1 MRTTCNIAGRL
12 GRPASFGLCAK
23 RPATEAT
30 ISRSCEVPLGGN
42 KHPFVHR
49 PAHRLDT
56 IRHGRAAAL
65 AQQSHMRLK
74 RTLLDFEALCAHRCA
89 EHLGKRRHIACART
103 TSRPHDLLVRPPPS
117 TVDIDPES
125 RRLDRSDSRLERSK
139 RPQADFADET
149 QGHVQGVAAHATP
162 AALRMN
168 LPGQGL
174 KPLGSGRVRPQ
185 CEEHSQAF
193 STHLPPPAARQLP
206 VRQCPPPAR

>member
-30 ISRSCEVPLGGN
+30 ISRSCVVPLGGN

-49 PAHRLDT
+49 PAHRLNT

-89 EHLGKRRHIACART
+89 EHLGKRHRALPVIEVVRT
-103 TSRPHDLLVRPPPS
+103 TVRP
-117 TVDIDPES
+117 
-125 RRLDRSDSRLERSK
+125 RRSGFRPLMASD
-139 RPQADFADET
+139 
-149 QGHVQGVAAHATP
+149 
-162 AALRMN
+162 
-168 LPGQGL
+168 
-174 KPLGSGRVRPQ
+174 
-185 CEEHSQAF
+185 
-193 STHLPPPAARQLP
+193 
-206 VRQCPPPAR
+206 